1 MARMPGTLDDA
12 RRSLVEANIGLVEHI
27 ATRVVQRYSRISE
40 REELVLVGMLGL
52 VEAASRFEPSRGIP
66 FSTYAGMRIE
76 GSIIDEMRRN
86 DRLTRSA
93 RAMERTRA
101 HVEQKFVMAEGRR
114 PTRPEL
120 AEMLDLSVDSLDNHV
135 RVVASSQVDSLDRPV
150 RLDDVRSA
158 RLSEVLPDE
167 SSDIEAQFDERELV
181 QAVRRCLG
189 LLDARLRYVV
199 IAYLI
204 EGRPLQDIADHF
216 GVTRSRVSQLKDE
229 AVRSIRTALAE
240 ELGEASPPV
249 IEAARAQAGARRRGS
264 GRRLAAV
271 AV

>member
-52 VEAASRFEPSRGIP
+52 VEAASR